1 MSVQSSIDNTTE
13 SIISALSTHELSDVE
28 REEITRIVSKLLVKT
43 VEKTTKNGLKTAL
56 NCCGPEAD
64 LAHQIREEMNR
75 RKELLISNLRA
86 LR

>member
-1 MSVQSSIDNTTE
+1 
-13 SIISALSTHELSDVE
+13 LSDVE
-28 REEITRIVSKLLVKT
+28 REEITRIVSQLLVTT
-43 VEKTTKNGLKTAL
+43 VEKTTKNDLKTAL

-75 RKELLISNLRA
+75 KKELLISNLRA